1 MEENNWTLLHISQY
15 LIQLKIN
22 LQKLSWD
29 KSEDEKFYVIA
40 GGLIEVTSVQII
52 IYIFI
57 YEFVMYFYEI
67 VVYMNHEFYVYLL
80 FRGTWIFIFSFI
92 LANKTFVGGIL
103 T

>member
-1 MEENNWTLLHISQY
+1 MEENNWTLLYISQNY

-29 KSEDEKFYVIA
+29 KSEDKNFYVIA
-40 GGLIEVTSVQII
+40 GLIEVTSVQII
-52 IYIFI
+52 IFI

-80 FRGTWIFIFSFI
+80 FKGDPGFFFYSLFWVIKKLRDFF
-92 LANKTFVGGIL
+92 
-103 T
+103 